1 MARCGYFGLTV
12 HSFSLRDRNSRNKS
26 PAATRFPRVR
36 KVKGQQL
43 LGGRASDELR
53 HNPCSFKA
61 RQTEVRDL
69 SFNWR
74 KWRKTGSDFD
84 VVQGSVCLPNK
95 CPGQHHSPAI
105 PVDGGRVGDGGGG
118 GGRGG
123 EESAGKPLCSCSAG
137 NKPG

>member
-53 HNPCSFKA
+53 HDPCSFKA

-84 VVQGSVCLPNK
+84 VAQGSVCLPNK
-95 CPGQHHSPAI
+95 CPGQHHCPAI
-105 PVDGGRVGDGGGG
+105 PVDGGWGVGMGGGVGMRVG
-118 GGRGG
+118 GR
-123 EESAGKPLCSCSAG
+123 ECWEATVQLLCW
-137 NKPG
+137 K